1 MMKISIIVPMYQ
13 VEQYLAICLKSITDQ
28 TMTDGVECILVDD
41 CGSDRSLFIA
51 KDFIEHY
58 QGNVLFRIVEREKN
72 GGLSAARNSGIDV
85 ASGEYVYFL
94 DSDDEIT
101 PNCLEIMWSLVEK
114 YGKVNLV
121 QGAFF
126 EDEKYANSISNIKFP
141 EFCTCQA
148 DIKTFLL
155 QYLGDIVGAQ
165 SRLINLSFL
174 KEHHLYFEEGIIH
187 EDNLWTFFLSKY
199 VRTMAYCDV
208 CTYYHRYNPNSIT
221 GNVNVI
227 KETIA
232 YKHIIQTCS
241 RSIDPFLIGIQKE
254 WLLNNLITVINSKY
268 YVKDVDLIV
277 PQEAF
282 NGYEYQD
289 KQYDKFF
296 HTANLQKKLRPRME
310 GTEKD
315 MTLSPSESLI

>member
-1 MMKISIIVPMYQ
+1 MYQ

-148 DIKTFLL
+148 EIKTFLL

-199 VRTMAYCDV
+199 VRTMAYCDI

-268 YVKDVDLIV
+268 YVKDADLK
-277 PQEAF
+277 EMLSNF
-282 NGYEYQD
+282 
-289 KQYDKFF
+289 KSTCSF
-296 HTANLQKKLRPRME
+296 
-310 GTEKD
+310 TEKLL
-315 MTLSPSESLI
+315 LSLYLMLSNSA

>member
-1 MMKISIIVPMYQ
+1 MYQ

-126 EDEKYANSISNIKFP
+126 EDEKYANSISNIEFP

-148 DIKTFLL
+148 EIKPFLL

-268 YVKDVDLIV
+268 YVKDADLK
-277 PQEAF
+277 EMLSNF
-282 NGYEYQD
+282 
-289 KQYDKFF
+289 KSTCSF
-296 HTANLQKKLRPRME
+296 
-310 GTEKD
+310 TEKLL
-315 MTLSPSESLI
+315 LSLYLMLSNSALKNKMLHLLIRKFKYRD

>member
-1 MMKISIIVPMYQ
+1 MYQ

-148 DIKTFLL
+148 EIKTFLL

-227 KETIA
+227 QETIA

-268 YVKDVDLIV
+268 YVKDADLK
-277 PQEAF
+277 EMLSNF
-282 NGYEYQD
+282 
-289 KQYDKFF
+289 KSTCSF
-296 HTANLQKKLRPRME
+296 
-310 GTEKD
+310 TEKLL
-315 MTLSPSESLI
+315 LSLYLMLSNSALKNKILHLLIRKFKYRD

>member
-148 DIKTFLL
+148 EIKTFLL

-268 YVKDVDLIV
+268 YVKDADLK
-277 PQEAF
+277 EMLSNF
-282 NGYEYQD
+282 TSTCS
-289 KQYDKFF
+289 F
-296 HTANLQKKLRPRME
+296 
-310 GTEKD
+310 TEKLL
-315 MTLSPSESLI
+315 LSLYLMLSNSALKNKMLHLLIRKFKYRD

>member
-1 MMKISIIVPMYQ
+1 MYQ

-148 DIKTFLL
+148 EIKTFLL

-268 YVKDVDLIV
+268 YVKDADLK
-277 PQEAF
+277 EMLSDF
-282 NGYEYQD
+282 
-289 KQYDKFF
+289 KSTCSF
-296 HTANLQKKLRPRME
+296 
-310 GTEKD
+310 TEKLL
-315 MTLSPSESLI
+315 LSLYLMLSYSALKNKILHLLIRKFKYRD

>member
-13 VEQYLAICLKSITDQ
+13 VEQYLAICLKSITYQ

-126 EDEKYANSISNIKFP
+126 EDEKYANSISNIEFP

-148 DIKTFLL
+148 EIKTFLL

-268 YVKDVDLIV
+268 YVKDADLK
-277 PQEAF
+277 EMLSNF
-282 NGYEYQD
+282 
-289 KQYDKFF
+289 KSTCSF
-296 HTANLQKKLRPRME
+296 
-310 GTEKD
+310 TEKQL
-315 MTLSPSESLI
+315 LSLYLMLSSSALKNKILHLLIRKFKYRD

>member
-1 MMKISIIVPMYQ
+1 MYQ

-94 DSDDEIT
+94 DSDYEIT

-227 KETIA
+227 QETIA

-268 YVKDVDLIV
+268 YVKDADLK
-277 PQEAF
+277 EMLSNF
-282 NGYEYQD
+282 
-289 KQYDKFF
+289 KSTCSF
-296 HTANLQKKLRPRME
+296 
-310 GTEKD
+310 TEKLL
-315 MTLSPSESLI
+315 LSLYLMLSNSALKNKMLHLLIRKFKYRD

>member
-114 YGKVNLV
+114 HGKVNLV

-268 YVKDVDLIV
+268 YVKDADLK
-277 PQEAF
+277 EMLSNF
-282 NGYEYQD
+282 
-289 KQYDKFF
+289 KSTCSF
-296 HTANLQKKLRPRME
+296 
-310 GTEKD
+310 TEKLL
-315 MTLSPSESLI
+315 LSLYLMLSNSALKNKMLHLLIRKFKYRD

>member
-148 DIKTFLL
+148 EIKTFLL

-268 YVKDVDLIV
+268 YVKDADLK
-277 PQEAF
+277 EMLSNF
-282 NGYEYQD
+282 
-289 KQYDKFF
+289 KSTCSF
-296 HTANLQKKLRPRME
+296 
-310 GTEKD
+310 TEKLL
-315 MTLSPSESLI
+315 LSLYLMLSNSALKNKMLHLLIRKFKYRD

>member
-1 MMKISIIVPMYQ
+1 MTKISIIVPMYQ

-148 DIKTFLL
+148 EIKTFLL

-268 YVKDVDLIV
+268 YVKDADWKEMLSN
-277 PQEAF
+277 F
-282 NGYEYQD
+282 
-289 KQYDKFF
+289 KSTCSF
-296 HTANLQKKLRPRME
+296 
-310 GTEKD
+310 TEKLL
-315 MTLSPSESLI
+315 LSLYLMLSNYALKNKMLHLLIRKFKYRD

>member
-1 MMKISIIVPMYQ
+1 MYQ

-148 DIKTFLL
+148 EIKTFLL

-268 YVKDVDLIV
+268 YVKDVDLK
-277 PQEAF
+277 EMLSDF
-282 NGYEYQD
+282 
-289 KQYDKFF
+289 KSTCSF
-296 HTANLQKKLRPRME
+296 
-310 GTEKD
+310 TEKLL
-315 MTLSPSESLI
+315 LSLYLMLSNSALKNKMLHLLIRKLKYRD

>member
-1 MMKISIIVPMYQ
+1 MYQ

-58 QGNVLFRIVEREKN
+58 QGNVMFRIVEREKN

-148 DIKTFLL
+148 EIKTFLL

-268 YVKDVDLIV
+268 YVKDADLK
-277 PQEAF
+277 EMLSNF
-282 NGYEYQD
+282 
-289 KQYDKFF
+289 KSTCSF
-296 HTANLQKKLRPRME
+296 
-310 GTEKD
+310 TEKLL
-315 MTLSPSESLI
+315 LSLYLMLSNSALKNKMLHLLIRKFKYRD

>member
-1 MMKISIIVPMYQ
+1 MIKISIIVPMYQ

-148 DIKTFLL
+148 EIKTFLL

-268 YVKDVDLIV
+268 YVKDADLK
-277 PQEAF
+277 EMLSNF
-282 NGYEYQD
+282 
-289 KQYDKFF
+289 KSTCSF
-296 HTANLQKKLRPRME
+296 
-310 GTEKD
+310 TEKLL
-315 MTLSPSESLI
+315 LSLYLMLSNSALKNKMLHLLIRKFKYRD

>member
-1 MMKISIIVPMYQ
+1 MYQ

-148 DIKTFLL
+148 EIKTFLL

-268 YVKDVDLIV
+268 YVKDADLK
-277 PQEAF
+277 EMLSNF
-282 NGYEYQD
+282 
-289 KQYDKFF
+289 KSTCSF
-296 HTANLQKKLRPRME
+296 
-310 GTEKD
+310 TEKLL
-315 MTLSPSESLI
+315 LSLYLMLSNSALKNKMLHLLIRIFKYRD

>member
-1 MMKISIIVPMYQ
+1 MYQ

-101 PNCLEIMWSLVEK
+101 PNCLEKMWSLVEK

-148 DIKTFLL
+148 EIKTFLL

-268 YVKDVDLIV
+268 YVKDADLK
-277 PQEAF
+277 EMLSNF
-282 NGYEYQD
+282 
-289 KQYDKFF
+289 KSTCSF
-296 HTANLQKKLRPRME
+296 
-310 GTEKD
+310 TEKLL
-315 MTLSPSESLI
+315 LSLYLMLSNSALKNKMLHLLIRKFKYRD

>member
-1 MMKISIIVPMYQ
+1 MYQ

-165 SRLINLSFL
+165 SRLIKLSFL

-268 YVKDVDLIV
+268 YVKDADLK
-277 PQEAF
+277 EMLSNF
-282 NGYEYQD
+282 
-289 KQYDKFF
+289 KSTCSF
-296 HTANLQKKLRPRME
+296 
-310 GTEKD
+310 TEKLL
-315 MTLSPSESLI
+315 LSLYLMLSNSALKNKMLHLLIRKFKYRD

>member
-148 DIKTFLL
+148 EIKTFLL

-199 VRTMAYCDV
+199 VRTMAYCDI

-241 RSIDPFLIGIQKE
+241 RSIDPFLPGIQKE

-268 YVKDVDLIV
+268 YVKDVDLK
-277 PQEAF
+277 EMLSDF
-282 NGYEYQD
+282 
-289 KQYDKFF
+289 KSTCSF
-296 HTANLQKKLRPRME
+296 
-310 GTEKD
+310 TEKLL
-315 MTLSPSESLI
+315 LSLYLMLSNSALKNKMLHLLIRKLKYRD

>member
-94 DSDDEIT
+94 DSDDEII

-148 DIKTFLL
+148 EIKTFLL

-187 EDNLWTFFLSKY
+187 EDNLWTFFL
-199 VRTMAYCDV
+199 
-208 CTYYHRYNPNSIT
+208 
-221 GNVNVI
+221 
-227 KETIA
+227 
-232 YKHIIQTCS
+232 
-241 RSIDPFLIGIQKE
+241 
-254 WLLNNLITVINSKY
+254 
-268 YVKDVDLIV
+268 
-277 PQEAF
+277 
-282 NGYEYQD
+282 
-289 KQYDKFF
+289 
-296 HTANLQKKLRPRME
+296 
-310 GTEKD
+310 
-315 MTLSPSESLI
+315 

>member
-148 DIKTFLL
+148 EIKTFLL

-254 WLLNNLITVINSKY
+254 WLLNNLITIINSKY
-268 YVKDVDLIV
+268 YVKDADLK
-277 PQEAF
+277 EMLSNF
-282 NGYEYQD
+282 
-289 KQYDKFF
+289 KSTCSF
-296 HTANLQKKLRPRME
+296 
-310 GTEKD
+310 TEKLL
-315 MTLSPSESLI
+315 LSLYLMLSNSALKNKMLHLLIRKFKYRD

>member
-1 MMKISIIVPMYQ
+1 MYQ
-13 VEQYLAICLKSITDQ
+13 VEQYLAMCLKSITDQ

-126 EDEKYANSISNIKFP
+126 EDEKYANSISDIKFP

-148 DIKTFLL
+148 EIKTFLL

-174 KEHHLYFEEGIIH
+174 KEHHLYFEEEIIH

-199 VRTMAYCDV
+199 IRTMAYCDV

-241 RSIDPFLIGIQKE
+241 RSIDPFLPGIQKE

-268 YVKDVDLIV
+268 YMKDAELKEMLSD
-277 PQEAF
+277 F
-282 NGYEYQD
+282 
-289 KQYDKFF
+289 KSTCSF
-296 HTANLQKKLRPRME
+296 
-310 GTEKD
+310 TEKLLLSLYLKLSNS
-315 MTLSPSESLI
+315 TLKNKILHLLIRKFKYRD

>member
-268 YVKDVDLIV
+268 YVKDADLKEMLSNFKSTCSFTERLLLSLYLMLSNSALKNKMLHLLIR
-277 PQEAF
+277 
-282 NGYEYQD
+282 
-289 KQYDKFF
+289 KF
-296 HTANLQKKLRPRME
+296 KCR
-310 GTEKD
+310 D
-315 MTLSPSESLI
+315 

>member
-1 MMKISIIVPMYQ
+1 MYQ

-126 EDEKYANSISNIKFP
+126 EDEKCANSISNIEFP

-148 DIKTFLL
+148 EIKTFLL

-268 YVKDVDLIV
+268 YVKDADLK
-277 PQEAF
+277 EMLSNF
-282 NGYEYQD
+282 
-289 KQYDKFF
+289 KSTCSF
-296 HTANLQKKLRPRME
+296 
-310 GTEKD
+310 TEKQL
-315 MTLSPSESLI
+315 LSLYLMLYSSALKNKILHLLIRKFKYRD

>member
-1 MMKISIIVPMYQ
+1 MYQ

-126 EDEKYANSISNIKFP
+126 EDEKYANSSSNIKFP

-268 YVKDVDLIV
+268 YVKDADLK
-277 PQEAF
+277 EMLSNF
-282 NGYEYQD
+282 
-289 KQYDKFF
+289 KSTCSF
-296 HTANLQKKLRPRME
+296 
-310 GTEKD
+310 TEKLL
-315 MTLSPSESLI
+315 LSLYLMLSNSALKNKMLHLLIRKLKYRD

>member
-1 MMKISIIVPMYQ
+1 MYQ

-148 DIKTFLL
+148 EIKTFLL

-268 YVKDVDLIV
+268 YVKDADLK
-277 PQEAF
+277 EMLSNF
-282 NGYEYQD
+282 
-289 KQYDKFF
+289 KSTCSF
-296 HTANLQKKLRPRME
+296 
-310 GTEKD
+310 TEKLL
-315 MTLSPSESLI
+315 LSLYLLLSNSALKNKMLHLLIRKFKYRD

>member
-1 MMKISIIVPMYQ
+1 MYQ

-141 EFCTCQA
+141 EFCTCQTE
-148 DIKTFLL
+148 IKTFLL

-268 YVKDVDLIV
+268 YVKDVDLK
-277 PQEAF
+277 EMLSDF
-282 NGYEYQD
+282 
-289 KQYDKFF
+289 KSTCSF
-296 HTANLQKKLRPRME
+296 
-310 GTEKD
+310 TEKLL
-315 MTLSPSESLI
+315 LSLYLMLSNSALKNKMLHLLIRKLKYRD

>member
-1 MMKISIIVPMYQ
+1 MYQ
-13 VEQYLAICLKSITDQ
+13 VEQYLAICLKSITYQ

-126 EDEKYANSISNIKFP
+126 EDEKYANSISNIEFP

-148 DIKTFLL
+148 EIKTFLL

-268 YVKDVDLIV
+268 YVKDADLK
-277 PQEAF
+277 EMLSNF
-282 NGYEYQD
+282 
-289 KQYDKFF
+289 KSTCSF
-296 HTANLQKKLRPRME
+296 
-310 GTEKD
+310 TEKQL
-315 MTLSPSESLI
+315 LSLYLMLSSSALKNKILHLLIRKFKYRD

>member
-268 YVKDVDLIV
+268 YVKDADLK
-277 PQEAF
+277 EMLSNF
-282 NGYEYQD
+282 
-289 KQYDKFF
+289 KSTCSF
-296 HTANLQKKLRPRME
+296 
-310 GTEKD
+310 TEKLL
-315 MTLSPSESLI
+315 LSLYLMLSNSALKNKMLHLLIRKFKYRD

>member
-72 GGLSAARNSGIDV
+72 GGLSAARNSGIKV
-85 ASGEYVYFL
+85 ARGEYVYFL

-148 DIKTFLL
+148 EIKTFLL

-268 YVKDVDLIV
+268 YVKDADLK
-277 PQEAF
+277 EMLSNF
-282 NGYEYQD
+282 
-289 KQYDKFF
+289 KSTCSF
-296 HTANLQKKLRPRME
+296 
-310 GTEKD
+310 TEKLL
-315 MTLSPSESLI
+315 LSLYLMLSNSALKNKMLHLLIRKFKYRD

>member
-1 MMKISIIVPMYQ
+1 MYQ

-148 DIKTFLL
+148 EIKTFLL

-165 SRLINLSFL
+165 SRLIKLSFL
-174 KEHHLYFEEGIIH
+174 KEHHLYFEEGVIH

-268 YVKDVDLIV
+268 YVKDADLK
-277 PQEAF
+277 EMLSDF
-282 NGYEYQD
+282 
-289 KQYDKFF
+289 KSTCSF
-296 HTANLQKKLRPRME
+296 
-310 GTEKD
+310 TEKLL
-315 MTLSPSESLI
+315 LSLYLMLSYSALKNKILHLLIRKFKYRD

>member
-1 MMKISIIVPMYQ
+1 MYQ

-126 EDEKYANSISNIKFP
+126 EDEKYANSISNIEFP

-148 DIKTFLL
+148 EIKTFLL

-227 KETIA
+227 QETIA

-268 YVKDVDLIV
+268 YVKDADLK
-277 PQEAF
+277 EMLSNF
-282 NGYEYQD
+282 
-289 KQYDKFF
+289 KSTCSF
-296 HTANLQKKLRPRME
+296 
-310 GTEKD
+310 TEKLL
-315 MTLSPSESLI
+315 LSLYLMLSNSALKNKMLHLLIRKLKYRD

>member
-1 MMKISIIVPMYQ
+1 MIKISIIVPMYQ

-148 DIKTFLL
+148 EIKPFLL

-268 YVKDVDLIV
+268 YVKDVDLK
-277 PQEAF
+277 EMLSDF
-282 NGYEYQD
+282 
-289 KQYDKFF
+289 KSTCSF
-296 HTANLQKKLRPRME
+296 
-310 GTEKD
+310 TEKLL
-315 MTLSPSESLI
+315 LSLYLMLSNSALKNKMLHLLIRKLKYRD

>member
-1 MMKISIIVPMYQ
+1 MTKISIIVPMYQ

-148 DIKTFLL
+148 EIKTFLL

-268 YVKDVDLIV
+268 YVKDADWKEMLSN
-277 PQEAF
+277 F
-282 NGYEYQD
+282 
-289 KQYDKFF
+289 KSTCSF
-296 HTANLQKKLRPRME
+296 
-310 GTEKD
+310 TEKLL
-315 MTLSPSESLI
+315 LSLYLMLSNSALKNKMLHLLIRKFKYRD

>member
-1 MMKISIIVPMYQ
+1 MYQ

-148 DIKTFLL
+148 EIKTFLL

-268 YVKDVDLIV
+268 YVKDADLK
-277 PQEAF
+277 EMLSNF
-282 NGYEYQD
+282 
-289 KQYDKFF
+289 KSTWSF
-296 HTANLQKKLRPRME
+296 
-310 GTEKD
+310 TEKLL
-315 MTLSPSESLI
+315 LSLYLMLSNSALKNKMLHLLIRKFKYRD

>member
-126 EDEKYANSISNIKFP
+126 EDEKYANSISNIEFP

-148 DIKTFLL
+148 EIKTFLL

-268 YVKDVDLIV
+268 YVKDADLK
-277 PQEAF
+277 EMLSNF
-282 NGYEYQD
+282 
-289 KQYDKFF
+289 KSTCSF
-296 HTANLQKKLRPRME
+296 
-310 GTEKD
+310 TEKQL
-315 MTLSPSESLI
+315 LSLYLMLSSSALKNKILHLLIRKFKYRD

>member
-148 DIKTFLL
+148 EIKTFLL

-268 YVKDVDLIV
+268 YVKDADLK
-277 PQEAF
+277 EMLSDF
-282 NGYEYQD
+282 
-289 KQYDKFF
+289 KSTCSF
-296 HTANLQKKLRPRME
+296 
-310 GTEKD
+310 TEKLL
-315 MTLSPSESLI
+315 LSLYLMLSNSALKNKMLHLLIRKLKYRD

>member
-1 MMKISIIVPMYQ
+1 MYQ

-148 DIKTFLL
+148 EIKTFLL

-199 VRTMAYCDV
+199 VRAMAYCDV

-268 YVKDVDLIV
+268 YVKDADLK
-277 PQEAF
+277 EMLSNF
-282 NGYEYQD
+282 
-289 KQYDKFF
+289 KSTCSF
-296 HTANLQKKLRPRME
+296 
-310 GTEKD
+310 TEKLL
-315 MTLSPSESLI
+315 LSLYLMLSNSALKNKMLHLLIRKFKYRD

>member
-1 MMKISIIVPMYQ
+1 MYQ

-148 DIKTFLL
+148 EIKTFLL

-199 VRTMAYCDV
+199 VSTMAYCDV

-268 YVKDVDLIV
+268 YVKDADLKEMLSNFKSICS
-277 PQEAF
+277 F
-282 NGYEYQD
+282 
-289 KQYDKFF
+289 
-296 HTANLQKKLRPRME
+296 
-310 GTEKD
+310 TEKLL
-315 MTLSPSESLI
+315 LSLYLMLSNSALKNKMLHLLIRKFKYRD

>member
-1 MMKISIIVPMYQ
+1 MYQ

-268 YVKDVDLIV
+268 YVKDADLK
-277 PQEAF
+277 EMLSNF
-282 NGYEYQD
+282 
-289 KQYDKFF
+289 KSTCSF
-296 HTANLQKKLRPRME
+296 
-310 GTEKD
+310 TEKLL
-315 MTLSPSESLI
+315 LSLYLMLSNSALKNKMLHLLIRKLKYRD

>member
-1 MMKISIIVPMYQ
+1 MYQ

-141 EFCTCQA
+141 EFCTCQTE
-148 DIKTFLL
+148 IKTFLL

-268 YVKDVDLIV
+268 YVKDADLK
-277 PQEAF
+277 EMLSNF
-282 NGYEYQD
+282 
-289 KQYDKFF
+289 KSTCSF
-296 HTANLQKKLRPRME
+296 
-310 GTEKD
+310 TEKLL
-315 MTLSPSESLI
+315 LSLYLMLSNSALKNKMLHLLIRKFKYRD